1 MLDFDRITGFYERAL
16 DGVAQR
22 QTVIGHN
29 VANQSTPGYKAKR
42 VNFEEAL
49 VKAVR
54 TGKRFDDVSIPVVD
68 DSAPAGPTGNNVS
81 VEKEWMMMEQNR
93 LVHSILT
100 KALGGSFKS
109 MIRAIRS
116 R

>member
-29 VANQSTPGYKAKR
+29 VANQSTPGFTAKR
-42 VNFEEAL
+42 VDFEEAL

-54 TGKRFDDVSIPVVD
+54 RGERFSDVDIPIVD
-68 DSAPAGPTGNNVS
+68 DSSPAGPTGNNVRI
-81 VEKEWMMMEQNR
+81 ENEWMMMEQNR
-93 LVHSILT
+93 LVHSVLT

-116 R
+116 S